1 MSNSRARSGA
11 EPRDAGVQAL
21 HNLRVPLLP
30 IVDRVLLPT
39 SLMTVRC
46 VLERSVH
53 SCASITAGS
62 IDRGALRVACRVG
75 GRGRRT
81 KRLAMHLAAS
91 GEERGLPRFV
101 AVAPFLTRGLMDAAS
116 AQQVSGP
123 G

>member
-1 MSNSRARSGA
+1 MESMSNSRARSGA

-39 SLMTVRC
+39 SLMTV
-46 VLERSVH
+46 
-53 SCASITAGS
+53 
-62 IDRGALRVACRVG
+62 RVG

-116 AQQVSGP
+116 AQQVVEEAVVGDVADGLYSMAALARASQVTLL
-123 G
+123 